1 MARSIEIVKKEL
13 TSSFMSNT
21 VLQNAYGFANGL
33 SFSDVFSIVSIENIL
48 FDIIAFSIYMLEL
61 IFDTHTTQIDNAIYE
76 NKPGTARWYRNMAL
90 KFQYGFDLLNDDD
103 EFDNN
108 GSTTD
113 DIESSKIIKYCSV
126 KESVESSRLIIK
138 IAGETAGELSELLP
152 DEITAFNY
160 YLSEVA
166 YAGVKLNVVN
176 NPADKLLL
184 NLQVFRNPL
193 VIDSAGNNIELGGKP
208 IDEALKVY
216 MKNLPFDGELV
227 INDMIDFLRD
237 VPGIINVHV
246 ASAKSSYKDLS
257 IDAFTDFQE
266 INIKT
271 TPLAGYFKIETN
283 SIISYVV

>member
-1 MARSIEIVKKEL
+1 MARTLDIVKKDL
-13 TSSFMSNT
+13 TNSFMQNSIM
-21 VLQNAYGFANGL
+21 QNAYGFADDLLFEN
-33 SFSDVFSIVSIENIL
+33 VFSIVSFENIL
-48 FDIIAFSIYMLEL
+48 FDVIAFAIFNLEL
-61 IFDTHTTQIDNAIYE
+61 IFDKHTTQIDTAIYE

-90 KFQYGFDLLNDDD
+90 KFQYGRQLLTDDD
-103 EFDNN
+103 EFNN
-108 GSTTD
+108 VGFTD
-113 DIESSKIIKYCSV
+113 DQNEATKIIKYCSV
-126 KESVESSRLIIK
+126 KESLESSRLIIK

-160 YLSEVA
+160 YLSQVA

-193 VIDSAGNNIELGGKP
+193 VIDSAGNNIENGGKP

-237 VPGIINVHV
+237 VSGIINVHV

-257 IDAFTDFQE
+257 IDAFTDFKE

>member
-1 MARSIEIVKKEL
+1 MARSFTEIQSNILLNIENNENLLVLNSTSKSAIYRLIV
-13 TSSFMSNT
+13 F
-21 VLQNAYGFANGL
+21 
-33 SFSDVFSIVSIENIL
+33 IVSYAIFN
-48 FDIIAFSIYMLEL
+48 LEL
-61 IFDTHTTQIDNAIYE
+61 IFDKHTTQIDAAIYE

-90 KFQYGFDLLNDDD
+90 KFQYGFALLNDDD

-108 GSTTD
+108 GFTTD
-113 DIESSKIIKYCSV
+113 QVESSKIIKYCSV
-126 KESVESSRLIIK
+126 KESSESSRLIIK
-138 IAGETAGELSELLP
+138 IAGETNGELSELLP

-176 NPADKLLL
+176 NPADKLFL
-184 NLQVFRNPL
+184 NLQVYRNPL
-193 VIDSAGNNIELGGKP
+193 VIDSQGNNIELGGKS

-246 ASAKSSYKDLS
+246 VSAKSSYKDLA

-266 INIKT
+266 INVKT
-271 TPLAGYFKIETN
+271 TPVAGYFKIEIN
-283 SIISYVV
+283 SLISYVV